1 MHEKRKALALL
12 FVAILCISCGSMFV
26 RVGDW
31 PPVLAALARC
41 LVASVFY
48 FGLNSVRRSEP
59 GTAPKWVTMV
69 AGIALA
75 LHLWAWIASVG
86 LTSVRNSALLVN
98 STPVWVLLIDL
109 ALRNLSDVRRI
120 LLPVILSG
128 LGYGVVSLG
137 DSGAGSSVLGDM
149 LALSGG
155 LLLAVFIVAGREAR
169 RTLSVTQYAQRAYF
183 WAALL
188 LLVPALIQRP
198 EPSLEP
204 LRVGAVLAMCVFS
217 QIIGHTLVANALG
230 RVSAGAVALIL
241 LLEPVLASIY
251 AWPLFGEKPTLN
263 FLIGGTLVLIA
274 VGLVAYGQAR
284 QTESALG

>member
-1 MHEKRKALALL
+1 
-12 FVAILCISCGSMFV
+12 MFV